1 MMATLTS
8 PEDRTDFAD
17 ADRGFLDALHP
28 CVVRDAT
35 GRVVWDNDA
44 FDFLDSDR
52 PPTVHPNLWR
62 QARLCA
68 KQGLYEVTD
77 GVYQVRG
84 LDLSNMTLIEGD
96 RGVVVVDPLISTE
109 VAAAAL
115 ALYRRH
121 RGDRRVTGV
130 IYTHPHLDHFGG
142 VAGVVT
148 EDVPILAPA
157 EFMRHAVTENVY
169 AGGAMLRR
177 GVYFTGSSLP
187 PGPRGLVG
195 TGLGQTSS
203 TGTLSLLPPTV
214 DVTRTGQVETI
225 DGVRFEFQLTPGT
238 EAPAEMNFLLPDR
251 RALCLAENATHN
263 LHNLLTLRGAVVR
276 DARGWSHYLQ
286 EAITLFADRADVAF
300 ASHHWPTWGHDR
312 IVTLLADQR
321 DVYAYLHDQTLRLMN
336 QGYTPLE
343 IAELVDLD
351 PALAGA
357 WYTHGFYGSVSHN
370 VKAVYQRYLGWFDGN
385 PAHLWEHPPVESAR
399 RYVACMGGADA
410 VLAAAR
416 RYRDDGDLRFA
427 AQLLNHAVFADPASA
442 DARELLA
449 DVYTRLGFGAENGPW
464 RNFYLTGAQELRGG
478 TRTGALT
485 VGSTGLA
492 DALSVEQILDS
503 FAIRIDGPAA
513 WPHAFTL
520 DWDVT
525 DAGQRHR
532 SVLSHGAFVHWPH
545 PDAPA
550 SGGAGGRP
558 GTGTETGTGIGTGS
572 GAAPGTG
579 TGAADATVHLRRAQL
594 LGLLGGQLPPDTLA
608 VDGDATVLP
617 RLLGLL
623 DGPDPAF
630 AIVTP

>member
-1 MMATLTS
+1 MATLTS